1 MLWLA
6 RLKERQLFPE
16 HLCFVL
22 RHSSNPVVCSVL
34 DGGETCF
41 SVLGCCPAPWPLPG
55 AASHAVL
62 VDTDCTLLGEGAKTG
77 VFGLPAL
84 QI

>member
-6 RLKERQLFPE
+6 PSKERQLFSE
-16 HLCFVL
+16 HLSFVL

-34 DGGETCF
+34 DRGETCF
-41 SVLGCCPAPWPLPG
+41 SVPGCCPAPG
-55 AASHAVL
+55 GASHAVL
-62 VDTDCTLLGEGAKTG
+62 VDTDFKLLLEGAKAG
-77 VFGLPAL
+77 VVGLPAL